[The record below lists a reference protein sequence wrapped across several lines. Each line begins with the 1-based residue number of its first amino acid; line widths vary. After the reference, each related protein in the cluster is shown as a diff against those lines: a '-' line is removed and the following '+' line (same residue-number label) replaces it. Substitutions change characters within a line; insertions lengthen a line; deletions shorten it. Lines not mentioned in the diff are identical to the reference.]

1 MRKIIC
7 DRCGSE
13 ITGDRIGY
21 LAATW
26 KSRSDDS
33 FMQPSPY
40 EDYDFC
46 EACMKDVMSVIDFDI
61 IPAPPEPE
69 PEQEPDQ
76 DPEED
81 EEEAEVVAR
90 IAETK
95 APAVKIE
102 KAAVKKPVD
111 KGKVGALA
119 KAGWTNVQIA
129 NEMNITSERV
139 RQILKKLEGKK

>member
-7 DRCGSE
+7 DRCGAE
-13 ITGDRIGY
+13 ITGERIGY

-46 EACMKDVMSVIDFDI
+46 EACMKDVISVIDFDI

-69 PEQEPDQ
+69 PEPEPEEEPVE
-76 DPEED
+76 DPEE
-81 EEEAEVVAR
+81 EEVVQR

-95 APAVKIE
+95 APAR
-102 KAAVKKPVD
+102 
-111 KGKVGALA
+111 KGVNYTRLRELV
-119 KAGWTNVQIA
+119 KAGKTPKEIS
-129 NEMNITSERV
+129 EELGITTKQYYYARKRAEQLYV
-139 RQILKKLEGKK
+139 AGAI